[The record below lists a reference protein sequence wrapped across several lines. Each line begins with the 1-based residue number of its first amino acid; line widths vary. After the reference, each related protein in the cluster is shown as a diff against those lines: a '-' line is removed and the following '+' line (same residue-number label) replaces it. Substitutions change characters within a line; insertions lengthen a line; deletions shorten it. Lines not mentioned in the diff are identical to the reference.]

1 MDYQEFISAVKDRFF
16 EKLGRQTVIRTGT
29 VEKINGI
36 ILDSLSVMENGV
48 NISPALYMNGFF
60 EEYEDGEPFDEVFER
75 IWGIYCRYRKSSC
88 ADVSFLHDYSKVK
101 GHIVRR
107 IVSTGKNVHLLENVP
122 HRDFLDLSLIYYC
135 FTECRE
141 YGSASVLI
149 KNDLMRMW
157 QVTPEQLDEQA
168 AQNMKKL
175 LPWEFMSMKQ
185 MIEGFDEADE
195 EDFVPLYVLSNVKR
209 CFGAAWM
216 ADEEVL
222 RSIAGMIQKDYYIL
236 PSSVHECLILPAQAD
251 TDRESLRDMVREINQ
266 SEVEPEEVLSDNVYY
281 YSMKEGSLGI
291 A

>member
-1 MDYQEFISAVKDRFF
+1 
-16 EKLGRQTVIRTGT
+16 
-29 VEKINGI
+29 
-36 ILDSLSVMENGV
+36 
-48 NISPALYMNGFF
+48 
-60 EEYEDGEPFDEVFER
+60 
-75 IWGIYCRYRKSSC
+75 
-88 ADVSFLHDYSKVK
+88 
-101 GHIVRR
+101 
-107 IVSTGKNVHLLENVP
+107 
-122 HRDFLDLSLIYYC
+122 
-135 FTECRE
+135 
-141 YGSASVLI
+141 
-149 KNDLMRMW
+149 
-157 QVTPEQLDEQA
+157 
-168 AQNMKKL
+168 MKKL

-222 RSIAGMIQKDYYIL
+222 RSIAGILQKDYYIL